1 MLHNTV
7 KRNRQR
13 TLPVI
18 EELSV
23 PPPDK
28 GIKIGLLIAEMSF
41 IASIVCMFVG
51 FFIS

>member
-1 MLHNTV
+1 MFHNTV
-7 KRNRQR
+7 KGNRQR
-13 TLPVI
+13 TLTAI

-28 GIKIGLLIAEMSF
+28 GIRIALRIAELSF
-41 IASIVCMFVG
+41 VASLVCMFVA

>member
-18 EELSV
+18 EELSA

-28 GIKIGLLIAEMSF
+28 GIKISLRIAELSF
-41 IASIVCMFVG
+41 VASLVCMLVA